1 MRGRMRERNEEPC
14 YGFQS
19 IATKLEPPEM
29 TYYVHCNFEK
39 IKIARLLVITSTKTK
54 NVNCPKKANGEFS
67 PHFD

>member
-1 MRGRMRERNEEPC
+1 
-14 YGFQS
+14 
-19 IATKLEPPEM
+19 M